1 VTRIIRREFS
11 GQADLRAMA
20 ALVHEAPADNLHV
33 ADLPW
38 HLSSWAFDYPD
49 NVGLWVDAGGQ
60 MLAWAVMQTPFWTID
75 CACHPAADK
84 NLHRQLLAWADD
96 RARQTLGTPS
106 GRPRWYVNVFAD
118 QAGRIRDL
126 EQAGFASQSNVGE
139 DSWSMVLMRRSPET
153 PVADCALPAG
163 VVIRPLAGG
172 SEVDAYVDLQRA
184 VFETENMTVD
194 WRSRTLQQP
203 QYVPDLDLVA
213 DAPDGSL
220 VAFCICWLDKE
231 TNPVSG
237 QVEPLGVHPDW
248 RKSGLGRALLS
259 EGLRRLRSHGASQIY
274 VETDNYRDAALML
287 YESAGFRVIKD
298 VLVYAKDYED
308 A

>member
-1 VTRIIRREFS
+1 VNRIIRREFS

-38 HLSSWAFDYPD
+38 RLSSWAFDYPD

-60 MLAWAVMQTPFWTID
+60 MLAWAVMQTPFWAVD
-75 CACHPAADK
+75 YACHAGAGQD
-84 NLHRQLLAWADD
+84 LHQEILAWADG
-96 RARQTLGTPS
+96 RARQVLGTPS
-106 GRPRWYVNVFAD
+106 GLAKWCVNVYAD

-126 EQAGFASQSNVGE
+126 EQAGFVSQADMGE
-139 DSWSMVLMRRSPET
+139 DSWSKVLMRRPARARLAGYT
-153 PVADCALPAG
+153 LPTG
-163 VVIRPLAGG
+163 VTIRPLAGQ
-172 SEVDAYVDLQRA
+172 SEVSAYADLQRI
-184 VFETENMTVD
+184 VFGNKNMTAG

-203 QYVPDLDLVA
+203 QYAPDLDLVA
-213 DAPDGSL
+213 VAPDGNL

-231 TNPVSG
+231 TNLVSG

-248 RKSGLGRALLS
+248 RKSGLGRAILS

-274 VETDNYRDAALML
+274 VETDNYRDAALVL
-287 YESAGFRVIKD
+287 YESAGFRVIRD

-308 A
+308 T